1 MENFTPYTAFSGGIL
16 IGLSVTIML
25 FFNGRITG
33 VSGIIAGLLTPKTGE
48 WLWRLVFLIGM
59 IAGSTFFVYLYP
71 ETFIPRT
78 GFPTSLLV
86 IGGLLVGFGTKL
98 GSGCTSGHGICGIAQ
113 LSPRSIVATVIF
125 MLSGAITV
133 FIMRHI
139 IGTGAVS

>member
-25 FFNGRITG
+25 LFNGRITG
-33 VSGIIAGLLTPKTGE
+33 VSGIIAELLTPKVGE

-59 IAGSTFFVYLYP
+59 ISGSTLFVYLFP
-71 ETFIPRT
+71 ETFTPRT

-113 LSPRSIVATVIF
+113 LSPRSIIATVIF
-125 MLSGAITV
+125 MFFGAVTV
-133 FIMRHI
+133 FIIRHI
-139 IGTGAVS
+139 AEIGVIL

>member
-1 MENFTPYTAFSGGIL
+1 VENFTPYTAFLGGIL

-25 FFNGRITG
+25 LFNGRITG
-33 VSGIIAGLLTPKTGE
+33 VSGIIAELLTPKVGE

-59 IAGSTFFVYLYP
+59 ISGSTLFVYLFP
-71 ETFIPRT
+71 ETFTPRT

-113 LSPRSIVATVIF
+113 LSPRSIIATVIF
-125 MLSGAITV
+125 MFFGAATV
-133 FIMRHI
+133 FIIRHI
-139 IGTGAVS
+139 AEIGVIS

>member
-1 MENFTPYTAFSGGIL
+1 MENFTPYTAFLGGIL

-25 FFNGRITG
+25 LFNGRITG
-33 VSGIIAGLLTPKTGE
+33 VSGIIAELLTPKVGE

-59 IAGSTFFVYLYP
+59 ISGSTLFVYLFP
-71 ETFIPRT
+71 ETFTPRT

-113 LSPRSIVATVIF
+113 LSSRSIIATVIF
-125 MLSGAITV
+125 MFFGAVTV
-133 FIMRHI
+133 FIIRHI
-139 IGTGAVS
+139 AEIGVIS

>member
-25 FFNGRITG
+25 LFNGRITG
-33 VSGIIAGLLTPKTGE
+33 VSGIIAELLTPKVGE

-59 IAGSTFFVYLYP
+59 ISGSTFFVYLFP
-71 ETFIPRT
+71 ETFTPRT

-113 LSPRSIVATVIF
+113 LSPRSIIATVIF
-125 MLSGAITV
+125 MFSGAVTV
-133 FIMRHI
+133 FIIRHI
-139 IGTGAVS
+139 AEIGVIS

>member
-25 FFNGRITG
+25 LFNGRITG
-33 VSGIIAGLLTPKTGE
+33 VSGIIAELLTPKVGE

-59 IAGSTFFVYLYP
+59 ISGSTLFVYLFP
-71 ETFIPRT
+71 ETFTPRT

-113 LSPRSIVATVIF
+113 LSPRSIIATVIF
-125 MLSGAITV
+125 MFFGAVTV
-133 FIMRHI
+133 FIIRHI
-139 IGTGAVS
+139 AEIGVIS